1 ENRFTVILLAPRP
14 FTKGHIFSITPP
26 PVAVKIVEPVS
37 WSPSHAGTNIRDRR
51 PVIERCRSMVSP
63 RKTDPRRA
71 QTPQGKS
78 LSFLLL
84 QFGKGDQNSGV
95 LDSSRLCRDRGT
107 INRSPLRPIQV
118 SSPVLSWTRPC
129 RT

>member
-1 ENRFTVILLAPRP
+1 M
-14 FTKGHIFSITPP
+14 
-26 PVAVKIVEPVS
+26 
-37 WSPSHAGTNIRDRR
+37 
-51 PVIERCRSMVSP
+51 IERCRSMVSP

-71 QTPQGKS
+71 QTPQGSPYLSYCVS
-78 LSFLLL
+78 LAMVIKTAES
-84 QFGKGDQNSGV
+84 SIA
-95 LDSSRLCRDRGT
+95 SRLCRDRGT